1 MQHRSLIV
9 IAAIAGLGL
18 AACGDDGL
26 TATLTSPT
34 DGAPVAGGVALA
46 MTADGV
52 TIEPAGEVRSGYG
65 HFHLIADAG
74 CTEQGT
80 GIGKDADHLHFGKG
94 QTDGMIYLEPGEH
107 QLCLQVGDGAHAALD
122 ITDTVKVD
130 VGVTSVEQWCAV
142 VGEIDSMFETA
153 DISDDFAVSRVNYEN
168 IRRLVAQAA
177 AGIEYVDA
185 AATDDISTSLGFAHD
200 LSAALAGADSPESA
214 ATAAEQVYEGLS
226 EEGASEALPG
236 SEWIRDTCGVDID
249 G

>member
-9 IAAIAGLGL
+9 IAAMAGLGL
-18 AACGDDGL
+18 AACGDDGP

-65 HFHLIADAG
+65 HFHMIADAG
-74 CTEQGT
+74 CTAKGT
-80 GIGKDADHLHFGKG
+80 GIAKDADHLHFGEG
-94 QTDGMIYLEPGEH
+94 QTDGVIYLEPGEH

-130 VGVTSVEQWCAV
+130 VGVKSVEQWCAV
-142 VGEIDSMFETA
+142 IGEIDSMFETA
-153 DISDDFAVSRVNYEN
+153 DVEGDFEAAQVDFEN
-168 IRRLVAQAA
+168 IHRLAAQATD
-177 AGIEYVDA
+177 GIEYVEASVRNDIA
-185 AATDDISTSLGFAHD
+185 VLLEFATELSSTFVV
-200 LSAALAGADSPESA
+200 ADSPE
-214 ATAAEQVYEGLS
+214 AAEAAAELLFEDLS
-226 EEGASEALPG
+226 DSLPG
-236 SEWIRDTCGVDID
+236 DEWIRTTCGVDI